1 MFVVFASALERGE
14 VVFDGV
20 QVWRVWRQE
29 QESSRGAFNQ
39 LSGLGTFV
47 EGHIIHDHDM
57 RGFQAGTEL
66 SFQPPIEDICV
77 AGPLKQAG
85 GFAAGSDPG
94 GNQ

>member
-20 QVWRVWRQE
+20 QVGRVWRQE
-29 QESSRGAFNQ
+29 QESSCCAFDQ

-47 EGHIIHDHDM
+47 EGHIIHDHDR
-57 RGFQAGTEL
+57 RGVQAGTEL
-66 SFQPPIEDICV
+66 SFQPPIEDSGG
-77 AGPLKQAG
+77 AGPLKQEG
-85 GFAAGSDPG
+85 GFEAGSDPG